1 MGVSI
6 IGALFMLLYL
16 AIIVFLIYF
25 LVKVL
30 HFMEDITKLYKER
43 NETMKDL
50 VREKEHKDNN

>member
-1 MGVSI
+1 
-6 IGALFMLLYL
+6 MLLYL

-50 VREKEHKDNN
+50 VREKENKDNN